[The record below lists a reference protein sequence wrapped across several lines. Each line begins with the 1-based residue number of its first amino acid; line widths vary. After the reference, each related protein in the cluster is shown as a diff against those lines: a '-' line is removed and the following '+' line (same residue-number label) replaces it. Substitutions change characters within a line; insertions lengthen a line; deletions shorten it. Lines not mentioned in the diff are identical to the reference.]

1 MRAKIKSDKK
11 FYSLKENIT
20 KLADQLKE
28 EKSKSRVAIAKLMED
43 AEVHVKEAHD
53 LSLAIA
59 HSKKDFEHQKAAS
72 KEKEREAVQE
82 ERSWSARLF
91 GKCK

>member
-1 MRAKIKSDKK
+1 MRDAGRKIERERKKHDRKTEQIVADGMRAKIKSDKK

-28 EKSKSRVAIAKLMED
+28 EKSKSRVTIAKLMED

-59 HSKKDFEHQKAAS
+59 HSK
-72 KEKEREAVQE
+72 
-82 ERSWSARLF
+82 
-91 GKCK
+91 